1 MEKSQD
7 TAGSQ
12 IAFDIPLKG
21 ERTYLQSADML
32 SHFIRRFSLR
42 GPVKIEFRRMI
53 HHPIYLNEDS
63 PDHPDRAGKLTFL
76 NGDSWQTYGIFID
89 EGRPIAGRIPNNETE
104 ILAASTIG
112 DDTATGGIDRPGN
125 FIDTIVALNKVL
137 VGRYS
142 KGRKAIFSSMT
153 LDTIP
158 RDGTIGVNLVKK
170 LGTKIFM
177 SDVTWNGDKI
187 GNLTFMTV

>member
-7 TAGSQ
+7 IAGSH
-12 IAFDIPLKG
+12 IEFDIPLKG

-32 SHFIRRFSLR
+32 SHFIKRFSLE

-53 HHPIYLNEDS
+53 HHPIYLSEDA
-63 PDHPDRAGKLTFL
+63 PDQPERAGKLSFPD
-76 NGDSWQTYGIFID
+76 GDTWRTYGIFIH
-89 EGRPIAGRIPNNETE
+89 EGRAITGRTPNNETE

-112 DDTATGGIDRPGN
+112 EDTASGGIDRPGN
-125 FIDTIVALNKVL
+125 FIDTVVALNKVL

-142 KGRKAIFSSMT
+142 KGRKAIFSALT
-153 LDTIP
+153 LDTVP
-158 RDGTIGVNLVKK
+158 KDGTIGVNLVKK

-187 GNLTFMTV
+187 GSLTFMTV